1 MAHALNTF
9 YCRGALGSVVNQIS
23 SDACA
28 PAEKSASRNTV
39 NLAGGRKN
47 PAKYEKANNEKR
59 QSDKQNQE
67 QQIKGRKKYPVTR
80 FLVTPLSVLLTTANV
95 QFIYTIAALKA
106 RKNHISNESLSETTH
121 NLARSF
127 ENYFF
132 GTFGDSGAW

>member
-1 MAHALNTF
+1 MKKQAMKKGKQTNK
-9 YCRGALGSVVNQIS
+9 I
-23 SDACA
+23 
-28 PAEKSASRNTV
+28 
-39 NLAGGRKN
+39 KN
-47 PAKYEKANNEKR
+47 NKLKEE
-59 QSDKQNQE
+59 
-67 QQIKGRKKYPVTR
+67 KKYPVTQ